1 MNKIWYISP
10 SNQGANTGVN
20 NYGSEQDQMYALA
33 LEITPHLDRAGVS
46 FVIPE
51 KHASLAQRVQQ
62 SNAIGACFHLALHSN
77 AGGNGQ
83 AYGPVALYYSDAG
96 KVFAQRVVDALLA
109 LGQKSN
115 RSYHAKEQKSL
126 YELRKTK
133 APAMLLE
140 VDFHDSP
147 VGVEFITNRR
157 GDIAEAIARVI
168 IEADGKEFV
177 SPGPVEAT
185 EEAVKLGL
193 FHADTDWN
201 APVVRRE
208 MAHLILR
215 LRQMLEGGEE
225 A

>member
-10 SNQGANTGVN
+10 SSQGANTGIN
-20 NYGSEQDQMYALA
+20 GYGSEQDQMYALA

-51 KHASLAQRVQQ
+51 KNTSLAQRVQH
-62 SNAIGACFHLALHSN
+62 SNTIGACFHLALHSN

-83 AYGPVALYYSDAG
+83 AFGPVALYYSDAG
-96 KVFAQRVVDALLA
+96 KVFAQRIVDALLA
-109 LGQKSN
+109 LGQESN
-115 RSYHAKEQKSL
+115 RSYHLKQQKSL
-126 YELRKTK
+126 YELRNTK
-133 APAMLLE
+133 APAVLLE

-147 VGVEFITNRR
+147 VGVAFITHNRSR
-157 GDIAEAIARVI
+157 IAEAIARCI
-168 IEADGKEFV
+168 IQADGKEFV
-177 SPGPVEAT
+177 SPGPLEAT

-193 FHADTDWN
+193 FDADTDWN

-208 MAHLILR
+208 LAHLILR
-215 LRQMLEGGEE
+215 LRQMMEGGED